1 MFISVQNYV
10 NLGMENKYSENEL
23 LNLLK
28 NEDKVAQEEF
38 VKKYYNNMFS
48 IATRYLGNRE
58 DVEDCLQESF
68 LAAIKYID
76 TFEGKST
83 IKTWLTSIVINKSL
97 MKLRSRQKR
106 DEISIDQF
114 LPTFDSDGFRI
125 EPEWNISV
133 STDELVQ
140 KKRNKEIVGNAIKK
154 LPEDYKAVLL
164 LRDIDGYS
172 TTEVAEMLNLTESN
186 VKSRLHR
193 ARSVLK
199 KLLEGVFGE

>member
-1 MFISVQNYV
+1 
-10 NLGMENKYSENEL
+10 MENEYSETEL
-23 LNLLK
+23 LNQLK
-28 NEDKVAQEEF
+28 IKDKNSQEVF
-38 VKKYYNNMFS
+38 VKKYYSNMFS

-83 IKTWLTSIVINKSL
+83 LKTWLTSIVINKSL

-106 DEISIDQF
+106 DEISIEQF

-125 EPEWNISV
+125 EPEWNFSD
-133 STDELVQ
+133 STDNLVQ

-154 LPEDYKAVLL
+154 LPENYKAVLL

-172 TTEVAEMLNLTESN
+172 TSEVAEMLNLTESN

-199 KLLEGVFGE
+199 KLLEGIIGEQL

>member
-1 MFISVQNYV
+1 
-10 NLGMENKYSENEL
+10 MENEYSESEL
-23 LNLLK
+23 LNKLK
-28 NEDKVAQEEF
+28 NKDKIAQEVF
-38 VKKYYNNMFS
+38 VKKYYSNMFS

-83 IKTWLTSIVINKSL
+83 LKTWLTSIVINKSL

-106 DEISIDQF
+106 DEISIEQF

-125 EPEWNISV
+125 EPEWNFSD

-154 LPEDYKAVLL
+154 LPENYKAVLL

-172 TTEVAEMLNLTESN
+172 TSEVAEMLILTESN

-199 KLLEGVFGE
+199 KLLEGIIGEQL

>member
-1 MFISVQNYV
+1 
-10 NLGMENKYSENEL
+10 MENEYSETEL
-23 LNLLK
+23 LKQLK
-28 NEDKVAQEEF
+28 IKDKNSQEVF
-38 VKKYYNNMFS
+38 VKTYYNNMFS
-48 IATRYLGNRE
+48 IAIRYLGNRE

-68 LAAIKYID
+68 LAAIKNID
-76 TFEGKST
+76 TFEGRST

-106 DEISIDQF
+106 DEISIEQF

-125 EPEWNISV
+125 EPEWNFSD

-172 TTEVAEMLNLTESN
+172 TSEVAEMLNLTESN

-199 KLLEGVFGE
+199 KLLEGIFGE